1 MNEHYFLGSSS
12 PCGFVTPIKELL
24 GDTDNTV
31 YLLKGTAGCG
41 KSTLMKKISA
51 AFSDEPQEIYHC
63 SSDPDSLDAVYLKNR
78 KAIIMDG
85 TAPHCFDPVYPKAV
99 ESIIDLGAYLDTA
112 KLRQNK
118 KDIITVTDE
127 CAGFHKR
134 CRLCLAA
141 ISSVISDMLSA
152 AAESLD
158 IEKLNA
164 FTSRTSKRLIPRKAE
179 KTACG
184 KVTAK
189 QLSAMTMN
197 GYKTYLPEYEKIYLL
212 SDSFMAGS
220 DIFLRDICD
229 SAVRKGYDVIV
240 SRCPLCTEMYYEHV
254 LIPELGIAFISSG
267 CINSITVEGS
277 KKVINFR
284 RFYSPTPIIKQ
295 RLKFGKKAASEIIRE
310 AASAMQSAKDIH
322 DTLEKYYV
330 SAADFDS
337 LNRLSYKLISEI
349 KSL

>member
-1 MNEHYFLGSSS
+1 MSEHYFLGSSS

-24 GDTDNTV
+24 SDTDNTV
-31 YLLKGTAGCG
+31 YILKGTAGCG
-41 KSTLMKKISA
+41 KSTLMKKISD

-63 SSDPDSLDAVYLKNR
+63 SSDPHSLDAVYLKNR
-78 KAIIMDG
+78 KAMIMDG

-112 KLRQNK
+112 KLRKSK

-152 AAESLD
+152 AAEALD
-158 IEKLNA
+158 TDKLSG
-164 FTSRTSKRLIPRKAE
+164 FTERTSKRLIPKKAE
-179 KTACG
+179 KQCG
-184 KVTAK
+184 GRVTAK

-197 GYKTYLPEYEKIYLL
+197 GYMTYLPEYEKIYLL

-220 DIFLRDICD
+220 DLFLRDI
-229 SAVRKGYDVIV
+229 SEAAVKKGYDVIV

-310 AASAMQSAKDIH
+310 AACAMQSAKDIH
-322 DTLEKYYV
+322 DKLEKYYV
-330 SAADFDS
+330 SAADHDS